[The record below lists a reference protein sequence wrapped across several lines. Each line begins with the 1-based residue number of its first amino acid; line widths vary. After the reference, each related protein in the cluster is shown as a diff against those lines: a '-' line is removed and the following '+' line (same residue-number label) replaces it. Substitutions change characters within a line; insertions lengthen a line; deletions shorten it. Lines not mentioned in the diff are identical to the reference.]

1 MPPLSG
7 LLSSENSEGGGFG
20 GQGGKCKG
28 GWEKDEGLGRTGTRM
43 GGRRSTMRKE
53 EEEEVKERNMTMSEN
68 KRGKM

>member
-1 MPPLSG
+1 
-7 LLSSENSEGGGFG
+7 
-20 GQGGKCKG
+20 
-28 GWEKDEGLGRTGTRM
+28 M